1 MAKDGFDIH
10 MSEYERYGL
19 DWDAQ
24 KLHEFIRTNMT
35 DVYAE
40 LQRAKVEIT
49 LMDANIEEIERELSE
64 CHIDVEALEKE
75 VLEHENTIREL
86 EEYK

>member
-1 MAKDGFDIH
+1 MDRDGFDIR
-10 MSEYERYGL
+10 MSEYERYGQ
-19 DWDAQ
+19 DWDVQ

-49 LMDANIEEIERELSE
+49 LMDENIEEIERELSE
-64 CHIDVEALEKE
+64 CHRDVEELEKE
-75 VLEHENTIREL
+75 VLEHENTIRQL
-86 EEYK
+86 EEDK